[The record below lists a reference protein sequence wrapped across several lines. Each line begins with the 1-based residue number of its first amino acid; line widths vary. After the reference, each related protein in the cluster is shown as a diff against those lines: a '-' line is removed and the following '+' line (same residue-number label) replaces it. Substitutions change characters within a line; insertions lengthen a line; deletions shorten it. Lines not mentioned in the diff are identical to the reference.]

1 MQPNQN
7 SISSEQKWIPDGFH
21 FLGPEESKNRRIL
34 LQKFAEVFERFGYSE
49 ITLPSFDYTSSFES
63 FLEPGEDGLLKAK
76 DWDGNELSPGVDL
89 TLQVV
94 KGMAARSHWEENQR
108 VYYIAKKIRDH
119 KKRNA
124 SRREI
129 LQIGAESLGTS
140 TNSEIINHIQILKT
154 LWSES
159 TNSVPVS
166 FVFGHSE
173 LFSKIVKLLNWDEFH
188 SKSLKQFL
196 YTKNLPELLSLA
208 ARLGVNERDTKI
220 LRLFLSPSDFFKF
233 ESFQKEL
240 SQLLDKKHRN
250 EIDPLLETV
259 GEFSNELKK
268 LDQNLHC
275 IWDPSLVRDVSYYT
289 GILFQGFQKNNP
301 EPVFA
306 GGVYDQLYES
316 FSGISKQASGFAL
329 HLDPIEELVL
339 NKK

>member
-94 KGMAARSHWEENQR
+94 KGMAARLHWEENQR

-240 SQLLDKKHRN
+240 SQLLDKKYRN

>member
-140 TNSEIINHIQILKT
+140 TNSEIINHILILKT

>member
-220 LRLFLSPSDFFKF
+220 LRLFLSPSDFFTF

>member
-1 MQPNQN
+1 MQANQN

-21 FLGPEESKNRRIL
+21 FLGPEESKNRRLL
-34 LQKFAEVFERFGYSE
+34 LQKFAEVFERFGFSE

-63 FLEPGEDGLLKAK
+63 FLEPGEGGLLKAK

-129 LQIGAESLGTS
+129 LQIGAESLGAS
-140 TNSEIINHIQILKT
+140 SNSELLNHIQILKT
-154 LWSES
+154 VWSEA
-159 TNSVPVS
+159 TDSVPVS

-173 LFSKIVKLLNWDEFH
+173 LFSKIVKIVNWNETQ

-196 YTKNLPELLSLA
+196 YTKNIPELLSLA
-208 ARLGVNERDTKI
+208 ARLGISERDIKI
-220 LRLFLSPSDFFKF
+220 LRLFLSPIDFFDF
-233 ESFQKEL
+233 TSFQKDL
-240 SQLLDKKHRN
+240 SQLLDEKDRVKIDSSLDTLNDFAEQIKKF
-250 EIDPLLETV
+250 DP
-259 GEFSNELKK
+259 
-268 LDQNLHC
+268 NLNC

-306 GGVYDQLYES
+306 GGVYDHLYES
-316 FSGISKQASGFAL
+316 FSGIPKQASGFAL
-329 HLDPIEELVL
+329 HVDPIEELVL

>member
-240 SQLLDKKHRN
+240 SQLLDKKYRN

>member
-240 SQLLDKKHRN
+240 SQLLDEKHRN